1 MLALIVINFTVG
13 GTMDQSMRDKVC
25 MVTGANSGI
34 GKVTA
39 LELAK
44 GGATVVMVC
53 RSRERG
59 EAAQQEIIA
68 ESGNDNVDLL
78 LADLSSLASAR
89 AMVDEFKSK
98 YDRLDVLVNNA
109 GALFSERKESADG
122 LEMTFALNHM
132 GYFLPTVLLLDML
145 KASAPARILNV
156 SSDAHRNGRIDFE
169 DLQSKRRYSS
179 FPAYAKS
186 KLENVLFT
194 VELARRLAGTG
205 VTANALHPGF
215 VRTNFGGN
223 TVGGGIVTFL
233 FRLLVKLIAI
243 TPERGAET
251 PVYLATSPAVEGV
264 TGQYFNKKKAV
275 EPARQARDGE
285 TARRLWEESE
295 RLAGIGV

>member
-1 MLALIVINFTVG
+1 MLTLIVINFTVRRI
-13 GTMDQSMRDKVC
+13 MDQSMTGKVC

-34 GKVTA
+34 GKVAA

-44 GGATVVMVC
+44 RGATVVMVC

-59 EAAQQEIIA
+59 EAAQQEILA
-68 ESGNDNVDLL
+68 QRGNDKVDLL
-78 LADLSSLASAR
+78 LADLSSMASTR

-98 YDRLDVLVNNA
+98 YDRLDVLLNNA
-109 GALFSERKESADG
+109 GALFSKREESADG

-132 GYFLPTVLLLDML
+132 GYFLPTVLLLDTL
-145 KASAPARILNV
+145 KASAPARIINV
-156 SSDAHRNGRIDFE
+156 SSNAHRTGRVDFD
-169 DLQSKRRYSS
+169 DLQSERNYSS
-179 FPAYAKS
+179 FPVYAKS

-194 VELARRLAGTG
+194 VELARRLAGSG

-233 FRLLVKLIAI
+233 FRLFVKFFAI
-243 TPERGAET
+243 STEQGAET
-251 PVYLATSPAVEGV
+251 SVYLATSPEVEGI
-264 TGQYFNKKKAV
+264 TGHYFAKKKAV
-275 EPARQARDGE
+275 EPARQAKDME

-295 RLAGIGV
+295 RIMRKA